1 MTMKIV
7 DVQPNR
13 GFTIIELVTF
23 IVIAGIFVPL
33 AFVAF
38 SAVTKSAAKPEQVIT
53 ARFIAEQKIEEI
65 TKQKFV
71 NIGTST
77 SYATVTG
84 NPGYEWRKE
93 IINLGYG
100 DVKKTY
106 VNQYGITMA
115 YYETSLQGANTNIA
129 KITVYVKDPSNWE
142 YVVSTIAT
150 KRPGDE

>member
-1 MTMKIV
+1 MKIV
-7 DVQPNR
+7 DVQSNR
-13 GFTIIELVTF
+13 GFTIIELITF

-33 AFVAF
+33 AFIAF
-38 SAVTKSAAKPEQVIT
+38 SAATKSATKPEQVIT
-53 ARFIAEQKIEEI
+53 ARFIAEQKMEEI

-77 SYATVTG
+77 SYAAVTG
-84 NPGYEWRKE
+84 NPGYEWKKE
-93 IINLGYG
+93 IANIGYG

-115 YYETSLQGANTNIA
+115 YYKTSLQNTNLNIA
-129 KITVYVKDPSNWE
+129 KVTVHVKDPDNWE
-142 YVVSTIAT
+142 YVVSTIIT